1 MGFFAAALT
10 HLVPGLLLVVHQQH
24 LRQNL
29 VDRAPQ
35 TVTVA
40 PNSACRGWREGVN
53 WAELGDWGR
62 VLGLWVTGLSG
73 WGKAYQKEARPTTN
87 MSIALKILIPPKST
101 RRSTCTQGSED
112 CVRTRIMWHFL
123 FGVGTGEWVLSSS
136 RHGDCVGKF
145 EIARAEA
152 KHAHRGCGRSQRQGA
167 AQTQRTHGAPGYSG
181 AAGRTAALTRARA
194 RQPRP
199 LPSTA
204 RRLAVTLATSTWK
217 TMKTDHNSRRDGPLP
232 SLPRSVYSLSVG
244 KLQFRFRN

>member
-1 MGFFAAALT
+1 M
-10 HLVPGLLLVVHQQH
+10 
-24 LRQNL
+24 
-29 VDRAPQ
+29 
-35 TVTVA
+35 
-40 PNSACRGWREGVN
+40 
-53 WAELGDWGR
+53 
-62 VLGLWVTGLSG
+62 TGLSG

-217 TMKTDHNSRRDGPLP
+217 TIKTDHDSRRDGPLASHAVWTRVSARRRAAAPRAGARRAAAGTWSHTTRPPP
-232 SLPRSVYSLSVG
+232 SRA
-244 KLQFRFRN
+244 